1 MICQVAHTQR
11 VSLSASLT
19 CFGRFLGGFLTCLSG
34 FWALPGRVFDVFERL
49 TEGSEQTVEDERK
62 KPLEGARIER
72 RTRERSCKAPFKH
85 ACTAIDDLWVF
96 FRSFQGHP
104 RVLFARLE
112 GLFIT
117 CEQAAKESI
126 QIQSC
131 ADEHG

>member
-1 MICQVAHTQR
+1 M
-11 VSLSASLT
+11 SPSWGL
-19 CFGRFLGGFLTCLSG
+19 
-34 FWALPGRVFDVFERL
+34 RL

-85 ACTAIDDLWVF
+85 ACTAIDDLWVV